1 MGTTMFEFRV
11 FAKTRGDAEFLL
23 DVCSGHASTNS
34 IDAEI
39 TEVEEALVPATL
51 FTADQRTMLIDRVDL
66 HEYAH
71 RAIAGDG
78 LEIDRARQDFDEMDD
93 VGIVLHGLMQGRFA
107 GEGSVDDD
115 PEDPMW
121 AAELRKK
128 LAGLPPDVI
137 ETAIAEAKKY

>member
-1 MGTTMFEFRV
+1 MFEFRV
-11 FAKTRGDAEFLL
+11 FAKTRGEAEFLL

-39 TEVEEALVPATL
+39 TEVEEALVPAQL
-51 FTADQRTMLIDRVDL
+51 FTEEQRKMLIERVDL
-66 HEYAH
+66 REYANNC
-71 RAIAGDG
+71 ICGDG
-78 LEIDRARQDFDEMDD
+78 LEIDRARQDLEEMDD
-93 VGIVLHGLMQGRFA
+93 VGVVLHGLMQGRFA

>member
-1 MGTTMFEFRV
+1 VGTTMFKFQV

-51 FTADQRTMLIDRVDL
+51 FTADQRAMLIDRVDL
-66 HEYAH
+66 MEYASTH
-71 RAIAGDG
+71 ICGDG
-78 LEIDRARQDFDEMDD
+78 LEIDRARQDIEEMDD
-93 VGIVLHGLMQGRFA
+93 VGVVLHGLMQGEFSSDDEDDYA
-107 GEGSVDDD
+107 SVN
-115 PEDPMW
+115 EEW
-121 AAELRKK
+121 ERILRAK

-137 ETAIAEAKKY
+137 ETAVTEAKKY